1 MGVKKQGLNVVVIED
16 EPSIAD
22 TLRYALTSE
31 GFSVEVYSTV
41 RAGREAL
48 ANKAIGFVILD
59 VGLPDGSGFDLLR
72 ELRATSRIP
81 VLMLTA
87 RADEVDRI
95 VGLEIG
101 ADDYV
106 VKPFSPREVVARVRA
121 ILRRFEERTEG
132 EGAAH
137 SECRHPEFAV
147 DEHRV
152 RISFRGHD
160 LALSRYEFRLL
171 QTLVSRPGWVFS
183 REKLMELCW
192 EAPEASMDRTVD
204 THIKTIRSKLRELAP
219 DEEIVITHRGIGY
232 SLAEPK

>member
-1 MGVKKQGLNVVVIED
+1 MGAKTQALIVLVIED

-31 GFSVEVYSTV
+31 GFSVEVRSTI

-48 ANKAIGFVILD
+48 ASLEIGFVVLD
-59 VGLPDGSGFDLLR
+59 VGLPDGNGFDLLR
-72 ELRATSRIP
+72 ELRATSRVP

-121 ILRRFEERTEG
+121 ILRRLDDREEPKS
-132 EGAAH
+132 AAH
-137 SECRHPEFAV
+137 PDFEV
-147 DEHRV
+147 DEKRF
-152 RISFRGHD
+152 RISFRGSD
-160 LALSRYEFRLL
+160 LSLSRYEFRLL

-183 REKLMELCW
+183 RDRLMELCW
-192 EAPEASMDRTVD
+192 DAPEASMDRTVD
-204 THIKTIRSKLRELAP
+204 THIKTIRGKLRELAP
-219 DEEIVITHRGIGY
+219 DEEIVVTHRGIGY
-232 SLAEPK
+232 SLVEAS

>member
-1 MGVKKQGLNVVVIED
+1 MGAKKQGVNVLVIED

-31 GFSVEVYSTV
+31 GFSVEVCSTI
-41 RAGREAL
+41 RAGRDAL
-48 ANKAIGFVILD
+48 ASREIGFVILD
-59 VGLPDGSGFDLLR
+59 VGLPDGNGFDLLR
-72 ELRATSRIP
+72 ELRASSRVP

-121 ILRRFEERTEG
+121 ILRRLEDPPEPA
-132 EGAAH
+132 GAAH
-137 SECRHPEFAV
+137 PDFEI
-147 DEHRV
+147 DENRF
-152 RISFRGHD
+152 RITFRGSD
-160 LALSRYEFRLL
+160 LSLSRYEFRLL
-171 QTLVSRPGWVFS
+171 QTLIGRPGWVFS
-183 REKLMELCW
+183 RDKLMELCW
-192 EAPEASMDRTVD
+192 DAPESSMDRTID
-204 THIKTIRSKLRELAP
+204 THIKTIRGKLRDLAP

-232 SLAEPK
+232 SLVEPT

>member
-31 GFSVEVYSTV
+31 GFSVEVCSTV
-41 RAGREAL
+41 RAGRAAL
-48 ANKAIGFVILD
+48 ANREIGFVILD

-72 ELRATSRIP
+72 ELRAASSIP

-121 ILRRFEERTEG
+121 ILRRVEERSEAKR
-132 EGAAH
+132 AA
-137 SECRHPEFAV
+137 HPEFEV

-152 RISFRGHD
+152 RISFRGQD

-171 QTLVSRPGWVFS
+171 QTLVGRPGWVFS
-183 REKLMELCW
+183 RDKLMELCW
-192 EAPEASMDRTVD
+192 DAPEASMDRTVD

-232 SLAEPK
+232 SLAEPS